1 MDSAYFGQMLLSIAI
16 FAPGLILLAVFGF
29 IGVALLLEKA
39 GVLGAKNEEPVEGA
53 NPAAA
58 EVVANL
64 NEAVEAEAEV
74 KKNGKKTAKK
84 KRTGTRG

>member
-58 EVVANL
+58 EVVA
-64 NEAVEAEAEV
+64 VEAEAEV